1 MSDQTAADP
10 LGRRATPA
18 DLDAI
23 AATLSLAFEG
33 DPVWGWAFDGAREI
47 EACWRLCVH
56 SAIPYGWVWT
66 TPGHEAS
73 ALWIP
78 PGHPEL
84 SPADDAAM
92 EPALRAVMGA
102 RADVPLGAWPD
113 FETYHPQDE
122 PHYYLSL
129 LGTHPAHRGAGHGM
143 RLLREALAQIDIE
156 HAAAYL
162 ESTNPAN
169 LDRYAR
175 LGFEPRDSFVVRG
188 GSAVVTT
195 MWRPAR

>member
-1 MSDQTAADP
+1 MSAQTAADP
-10 LGRRATPA
+10 IGRRATPA

-23 AATLSLAFEG
+23 TATLSLAFEG
-33 DPVWGWAFDGAREI
+33 DPVWGWAFGGAREI
-47 EACWRLCVH
+47 EVCWRLCLH
-56 SAIPYGWVWT
+56 SAIPHGWVWT
-66 TPGHEAS
+66 TAGYEAA

-78 PGHPEL
+78 PGRPEL
-84 SPADDAAM
+84 SPADDTAM

-129 LGTHPAHRGAGHGM
+129 LGTHPDHRGTKRGM
-143 RLLREALAQIDIE
+143 RLLSESLAAIDAE
-156 HAAAYL
+156 HTAAYL
-162 ESTNPAN
+162 ESTNPMN
-169 LDRYAR
+169 NERYASV
-175 LGFEPRDSFVVRG
+175 GFEPSDSFVVRG
-188 GSAVVTT
+188 GTALVTT